1 MSTSD
6 ADDDREVARKHLF
19 LTEFFGIHPRALVD
33 SLVISANEHLYLLG
47 SQLEQHV
54 REHLGDSA
62 EADRDAEQGVHAITT
77 LLEHAIDH
85 TMDTFELYCLR
96 SIFVVTPEQ
105 SRWVTMSHHRGLD
118 LRPEA
123 NSHEITDDHIP
134 EERSGNTISDAEDQ
148 LRRRIAC
155 ARATQHRLA
164 QAEAASK
171 VLLERA
177 QAVAKAYAFILNGAR
192 RLTVGSEDPSSAL
205 INMADEVSSN
215 VYSVMEALD
224 SLRGSDPL
232 RVALS
237 CPQGP
242 DHDSDDTALDN
253 RREWEKGRDEYLNW
267 EANRILASMKRTGS
281 TV

>member
-1 MSTSD
+1 MSASD
-6 ADDDREVARKHLF
+6 AEDEREAARKHLF
-19 LTEFFGIHPRALVD
+19 LTELFGIHPRALVD
-33 SLVISANEHLYLLG
+33 SLVVSANEHLYLLG
-47 SQLEQHV
+47 SQLEQNV

-96 SIFVVTPEQ
+96 SVFAVTSEQ

-118 LRPEA
+118 LRPTASTEDVKVNEVSKDIQA
-123 NSHEITDDHIP
+123 NMM
-134 EERSGNTISDAEDQ
+134 SDVEDQ

-177 QAVAKAYAFILNGAR
+177 QAAEKAYAFIIKGAKGLCANGEEPAA
-192 RLTVGSEDPSSAL
+192 AL
-205 INMADEVSSN
+205 INMADEVSSS

-224 SLRGSDPL
+224 ALRGSDPL
-232 RVALS
+232 RVPLL
-237 CPQGP
+237 CTQNPTQ
-242 DHDSDDTALDN
+242 DSEDAVVDD

-267 EANRILASMKRTGS
+267 EANRILASMKRTGAS
-281 TV
+281 V

>member
-1 MSTSD
+1 MATSD
-6 ADDDREVARKHLF
+6 ADDDREAARKHLF
-19 LTEFFGIHPRALVD
+19 LTELFGTHPRALVD
-33 SLVISANEHLYLLG
+33 SLVVSANEHLYLLG

-105 SRWVTMSHHRGLD
+105 SRRVTMSHHRGLD
-118 LRPEA
+118 LRPSA
-123 NSHEITDDHIP
+123 SSNHTDADYAP
-134 EERSGNTISDAEDQ
+134 EEISDNTISDAEDR

-155 ARATQHRLA
+155 ARTTQHRLA

-177 QAVAKAYAFILNGAR
+177 QAAAKAYAFILNGAKR
-192 RLTVGSEDPSSAL
+192 FAADGEAPSSAL

-237 CPQGP
+237 CTHNPSS
-242 DHDSDDTALDN
+242 DSDDTPLDN

-267 EANRILASMKRTGS
+267 EANRILASMKRAGS
-281 TV
+281 SA